1 MPRAAATTSAWR
13 KSAAP
18 HQTFVSGKPHHLP
31 LRGIGELPTPL
42 ALGHQASLG
51 AASLV
56 APIRAADAQDRATKG
71 DSRFA
76 ESARESLTHKIE
88 RLTALRIGLASA
100 CFSAEGFPR
109 VGRVQGARRTARLR
123 GGTAPSRQRQRGGAA
138 GADAAQLAGRGL
150 LGFDAVDGGGEEDR
164 GAGGAGGARV
174 RAPFTAVDYEATP
187 SRSALVQVLA
197 PVYGGGLPR
206 HQATACNAHSAG
218 GAADGGRPPAG
229 QPRRAASAGGG
240 DGDRLGRRRE
250 HRLVGRPDERSRQ
263 EAALAEPRAMAG
275 ARDVVASRRERQ
287 RPTVPGV
294 LDVRVSIQLE
304 LDMK

>member
-56 APIRAADAQDRATKG
+56 APIRAADAQDRATK
-71 DSRFA
+71 
-76 ESARESLTHKIE
+76 
-88 RLTALRIGLASA
+88 
-100 CFSAEGFPR
+100 GFPR